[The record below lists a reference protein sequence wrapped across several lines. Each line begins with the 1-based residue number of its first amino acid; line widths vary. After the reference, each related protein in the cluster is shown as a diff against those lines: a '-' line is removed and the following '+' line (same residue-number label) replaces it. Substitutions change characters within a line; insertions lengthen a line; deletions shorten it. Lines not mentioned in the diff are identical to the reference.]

1 MKGELEE
8 LGEDTDENVENL
20 SKMQGQVLNLTHG
33 KVNIFDNNG
42 DFKSTYE
49 ILQGI
54 ASVWD
59 DITDTDRAELLE
71 TVAGK
76 HRANDIASLVQN
88 WENVKKMKDSALNS
102 DGSAAAEQE
111 KYMQSMQGH
120 LDQLAAS
127 WQAFSATTMDSGFL
141 NGIIDGGR
149 AAVEVFTGL
158 IDTVGV
164 LPTLLGVVSGALSFK
179 NTGVFTLNK
188 DVDDLIPKLQLLNN
202 DVRDLPKVF
211 KYASDSVK
219 SFFGKDVSS
228 SDFSKK
234 HDEAFSNVA
243 KSIENSKSAIASFN
257 STISEGISPIQ
268 AWETCF
274 ADADET
280 IKKLV
285 KRQVDLGNTD
295 KGITEEQIKKIA
307 NLNAVTQVAYD
318 KSLSSKKSLID
329 RFNNAD
335 ELKKMGVNQL
345 EYAEAVKKTDKYMG
359 NHLLTVA
366 KQNEQ
371 ITAQKKALAE
381 SGKAIDGSQFKTA
394 EASMAGY
401 TKTLVGAKVATI
413 GLQVASMA
421 LNAALSMGIGM
432 LVSFAIEGLMSWVN
446 HAQEV
451 ADKADDIKSNFNE
464 QKKTLSQTKSTV
476 DELSASYENL
486 SGGVDTATNKNINL
500 NTDDYK
506 EYLDTV
512 NRIADTFP
520 NLVKGYDASGNAILS
535 CAGNVKELNEA
546 YKQQEKEANDEFLK
560 GAKTVAEDS
569 KNKADELKKATL
581 SSTNTTKEAY
591 DALKDLTKSGD
602 LAKDVKNMSMNTKNA
617 VAKALLNSGFDR
629 ETYDE
634 TNEAFIL
641 RAMQNKNK
649 STVQSILND
658 YEQQMS
664 DAASG
669 MKQIAEATIGNA
681 LIDTYPNMSDNMQTM
696 VKNMVSGM
704 DYNFFDSNKINW
716 DSGKLTSYINDTLES
731 INNLGDD
738 GKKSIEVFFDIQS
751 KLNNGDA
758 TIGEYVKSISDVEKA
773 ISGLDQDAQ
782 YQIKMSMGIQDNDL
796 IKQYDDFKKKLVD
809 SHGLGEDVA
818 KSITDG
824 LTKEQ
829 FQAFVE
835 LEAEG
840 KINFDNVSESSIK
853 KQLEDRVN
861 LNKALNFTIDIDAE
875 TSGVEAVNSA
885 LSEAR
890 SATGLTSETMDTLT
904 SRYKNLNTVSFDA
917 AKLFEE
923 TANGISLNAE
933 AMNEYENAYNTEKLN
948 ETTDSLKAMKEE
960 YNNLSQQIAEAQ
972 KNGDANK
979 VSELLGKQE
988 DIRQKI
994 SDLAELAT
1002 MYEGLTS
1009 SYNKWQQAEAAG
1021 NNRDMYQNVYSA
1033 QENIKKEL
1041 DNGWIDD
1048 GTEEYFKL
1056 IWGEDKWDGAGKSV
1070 QDYRNQ
1076 WATLDKTIAGTSYSI
1091 NDFFKTNE
1099 DGELT
1104 SEGIFNFFDA
1114 VGQKQKELGKDW
1126 IQYDE
1131 NGDMKSFNFGIDG
1144 DKAIADAMGI
1154 SEELVQ
1160 IFMRASQD
1168 AGFVVNFDGTYT
1180 QFADMQN
1187 AANAALSSL
1196 NDMFDTEYSF
1206 KFDTKSIDEA
1216 KNTLADAK
1224 KAFSEKGIFDIDE
1237 SGNITAFHETAK
1249 GAQEAM
1255 QVVSTLQAN
1264 LDQLNRHYIGLTVED
1279 DTFQEPLDKLQ
1290 DYETKVAQLNQ
1301 LKLNP
1306 QANASEIEKL
1316 EGDLQGVVDYFDK
1329 LSSEQKVKLGIEG
1342 KTTDEIKSLI
1352 ESGEIT
1358 IPTTL
1363 DIQTKMSGDIS
1374 DLKKLALLNSEGIL
1388 SEDEKNAIRKEFRLE
1403 IDSDDASKEG
1413 EKAGESA
1420 GEAAK
1425 KSFQDKI
1432 KSMVDEG
1439 TDNAT
1444 RLDKF
1449 AKDDGNSYVNDYSEE
1464 QQTRVISFV
1473 GDWSD
1478 IDDYE
1483 AEPKKAVVEFVKD
1496 VADIDKYTP
1505 EQKEAVAKFV
1515 ADVDDI
1521 NKWDPP
1527 TKEAIAKF
1535 IKDTTDIDNYT
1546 VDEKEVIVD
1555 FIAKNKDFLSSLELN
1570 GDEKKILLDFAVKNP
1585 DFLDGLE
1592 DDQKK
1597 IAVDF
1602 VVNNQDF
1609 LNSLGLDDKEK
1620 VIAVR
1625 FIAENKEFFDSLDN
1639 DKKEIA
1645 VELIAKNP
1653 DILNGLDNDKKE
1665 IAIDFVANNQ
1675 DIFNS
1680 LEDDQKKIVIDYIV
1694 NNPGALDGLS
1704 DEDKKIYIES
1714 IVSGQ
1719 EGLESLKQSLNGLSD
1734 KQIQVIA
1741 NAIGSIDVDQLKNSI
1756 GQLDDKTVQAIA
1768 TALGQGDVQGLQNAI
1783 NGIPDQKVA
1792 QAIAQAFGYDSVEQL
1807 NNAIGGLDGKT
1818 VQAIAQALGISD
1830 VDSLRGVINSL
1841 DSKTVQAIAQA
1852 VGAGAVS
1859 SLQSAING
1867 LTGKTVNVV
1876 ANIIGAG
1883 AKLLT
1888 GGGGVDGTAHVN
1900 GTAFAGGTTGKAFKQ
1915 GSWGTKEA
1923 GVALG
1928 GELGAEL
1935 LVRNGRWYTI
1945 GEDGAEFF
1953 GYRKGDIIFNADQ
1966 TREIFEKGKIT
1977 HGNGRGRALA
1987 EGTAFS
1993 SGSGAKNPWKSSS
2006 SSSNKK
2012 SSSSSSKSSS
2022 GSKSSSSSSS
2032 SNSSSN
2038 ASEEADKFEEQL
2050 DWIEI
2055 LIDRIERAIS
2065 RLDLKATSIFKGW
2078 TERTSALNDQISQ
2091 TTREIDIQQQAYNR
2105 YIQEANK
2112 VGLSENYASKVRDG
2126 TIDIET
2132 ITDEDLN
2139 DKISDYKEWYFKCY
2153 LA

>member
-49 ILQGI
+49 ILNGI

-179 NTGVFTLNK
+179 NTGAFTLNK

-285 KRQVDLGNTD
+285 KRQVDLGNVD

-307 NLNAVTQVAYD
+307 NLNAVTQAAYD

-432 LVSFAIEGLMSWVN
+432 LVSFAIEGLMSWANRAEEVAERADEAKN
-446 HAQEV
+446 AFSEQKQTLSDTKATIDEV
-451 ADKADDIKSNFNE
+451 ADA
-464 QKKTLSQTKSTV
+464 
-476 DELSASYENL
+476 YERL
-486 SGGVDTATNKNINL
+486 YKGVDTATNANL
-500 NTDDYK
+500 SLNSDDYQ

-512 NRIADTFP
+512 NKIAEVMP
-520 NLVKGYDASGNAILS
+520 SLVKGYDAQGNAILS
-535 CAGNVKELNEA
+535 CAGNVKELNDA
-546 YKQQEKEANDEFLK
+546 YNQQQREANTDFLK
-560 GAKTVAEDS
+560 SAKDVAEDS
-569 KNKADELKKATL
+569 KNAAKELKNGKQTGDL
-581 SSTNTTKEAY
+581 TKEAY
-591 DALKDLTKSGD
+591 ETLKSLSKSNDIAKSIESLSDSQRMQIRDALNKSGF
-602 LAKDVKNMSMNTKNA
+602 AQESGESMNDYIT
-617 VAKALLNSGFDR
+617 
-629 ETYDE
+629 
-634 TNEAFIL
+634 
-641 RAMQNKNK
+641 RAMRENKNG
-649 STVQSILND
+649 VQAILKD
-658 YEQQMS
+658 YESQMNET
-664 DAASG
+664 ASG
-669 MKQIAEATIGNA
+669 MKSIAEATIGNA
-681 LIDTYPNMSDNMQTM
+681 LIGQYSGMSDSMKTMIQNMTA
-696 VKNMVSGM
+696 GM
-704 DYNFFDSNKINW
+704 DFDFFDSDKINW
-716 DSGKLTSYINDTLES
+716 DADKLDEYIGNTLKS
-731 INNLGDD
+731 INSLSDE
-738 GKKSIEVFFDIQS
+738 GKNSIEVFFDIQS

-1388 SEDEKNAIRKEFRLE
+1388 SEDKKNEIRKEFRLE

-1449 AKDDGNSYVNDYSEE
+1449 AKDDANSYVNDYSEE

-1653 DILNGLDNDKKE
+1653 DILDGLDNDKKE

-1694 NNPGALDGLS
+1694 NNPGVLDGLS

-1852 VGAGAVS
+1852 IGAGAVS

-2032 SNSSSN
+2032 SSSNSSSN

-2105 YIQEANK
+2105 YMSQAGQ

>member
-1 MKGELEE
+1 MRHRESNRKMKGELEE

-33 KVNIFDNNG
+33 KVNIFDDNG
-42 DFKSTYE
+42 DFRSTYE
-49 ILQGI
+49 ILEGI

-88 WENVKKMKDSALNS
+88 WENVKKMKESALNS

-120 LDQLAAS
+120 LDQLSAS

-158 IDTVGV
+158 IDKVGV

-179 NTGVFTLNK
+179 NTGIFTLKK
-188 DVDDLIPKLQLLNN
+188 DVDSLIPRMQILNN
-202 DVRDLPKVF
+202 DVEDLPKVF
-211 KYASDSVK
+211 KYASDSIK

-234 HDEAFSNVA
+234 HDEAFSKVA
-243 KSIENSKSAIASFN
+243 EKIESSKGAIDSFN
-257 STISEGISPIQ
+257 SKISEGIAPIQ

-285 KRQVDLGNTD
+285 KRQVDLGNAG

-307 NLNAVTQVAYD
+307 NLNAVTQAAYD

-335 ELKKMGVNQL
+335 ELKKMGVSQL
-345 EYAEAVKKTDKYMG
+345 EYAEAVEKTDKYMG

-371 ITAQKKALAE
+371 IAAQKKALTE
-381 SGKAIDGSQFKTA
+381 SGKAIDGTQFKTA

-401 TKTLVGAKVATI
+401 TKTLVGAKVATF

-432 LVSFAIEGLMSWVN
+432 LVSFAIEGLMSWIN

-451 ADKADDIKSNFNE
+451 ADKADDLKSNFNE

-476 DELSASYENL
+476 DELSVSYEKL

-500 NTDDYK
+500 GTDDYK

-546 YKQQEKEANDEFLK
+546 YKQQEKETNDEFLK

-591 DALKDLTKSGD
+591 DALKALTKSSD
-602 LAKDVKNMSMNTKNA
+602 LSKDIENMSTNTKNA

-629 ETYDE
+629 ETYNE
-634 TNEAFIL
+634 TNDDFIL

-649 STVQSILND
+649 STVQAILND
-658 YEQQMS
+658 YEQQMN

-681 LIDTYPNMSDNMQTM
+681 LIDTYPEMSDNMQTM

-738 GKKSIEVFFDIQS
+738 GKKSIEVFFDMQS

-796 IKQYDDFKKKLVD
+796 KKQYDDFKKKLVD

-840 KINFDNVSESSIK
+840 KINFDNVSASSIK

-861 LNKALNFTIDIDAE
+861 LNKAMNFTIDIDAE

-890 SATGLTSETMDTLT
+890 SATGLTSETMETLT

-972 KNGDANK
+972 KNGDASK

-1009 SYNKWQQAEAAG
+1009 SYNKWQQAESAG

-1048 GTEEYFKL
+1048 GTGEYFKL
-1056 IWGEDKWDGAGKSV
+1056 IWGEDKWDGAGKSI
-1070 QDYRNQ
+1070 QDYRDK

-1091 NDFFKTNE
+1091 NDFFKTNS

-1180 QFADMQN
+1180 QLADMQN
-1187 AANAALSSL
+1187 AANAAASTLKDMGKTSFDFDFSTTNLESL
-1196 NDMFDTEYSF
+1196 NTQLE
-1206 KFDTKSIDEA
+1206 EA
-1216 KNTLADAK
+1216 KRIL
-1224 KAFSEKGIFDIDE
+1224 SDE
-1237 SGNITAFHETAK
+1237 SFWNQDGTFNFDVE
-1249 GAQEAM
+1249 GATEAM
-1255 QVVSTLQAN
+1255 QVASTLQATIDN
-1264 LDQLNRHYIGLTVED
+1264 LDNKYIGLTVED
-1279 DTFQEPLDKLQ
+1279 DSFEEPLSKLQ
-1290 DYETKVAQLNQ
+1290 DYESKVAQLNQ

-1306 QANASEIEKL
+1306 KANASEIEKL
-1316 EGDLQGVVDYFDK
+1316 EGDLQGIVDYFDK
-1329 LSSEQKVKLGIEG
+1329 LSNEEKIKVGIEA
-1342 KTTDEIKSLI
+1342 DDSADDIKKKI
-1352 ESGEIT
+1352 ESGEVK

-1363 DIQTKMSGDIS
+1363 DIQTKMSDSLDKLVALGMLGRGDLTAEQEKEYKI
-1374 DLKKLALLNSEGIL
+1374 KLGLEVDDSEV
-1388 SEDEKNAIRKEFRLE
+1388 N
-1403 IDSDDASKEG
+1403 KEG
-1413 EKAGESA
+1413 QQAGEEA
-1420 GEAAK
+1420 GEAAGEAAQ

-1432 KSMVDEG
+1432 KSM
-1439 TDNAT
+1439 TDGLDDNITVPEAKRLT
-1444 RLDKF
+1444 RLTEF
-1449 AKDDGNSYVNDYSEE
+1449 AKDDKNNYVNDYNEDE
-1464 QQTRVISFV
+1464 QDRVIKFV

-1478 IDDYE
+1478 IDKYSHE
-1483 AEPKKAVVEFVKD
+1483 EQKAVVDF
-1496 VADIDKYTP
+1496 
-1505 EQKEAVAKFV
+1505 VAKNPNFL
-1515 ADVDDI
+1515 DDLGL
-1521 NKWDPP
+1521 ND
-1527 TKEAIAKF
+1527 
-1535 IKDTTDIDNYT
+1535 
-1546 VDEKEVIVD
+1546 DEKKIAID
-1555 FIAKNKDFLSSLELN
+1555 FIAKNKDFL
-1570 GDEKKILLDFAVKNP
+1570 D
-1585 DFLDGLE
+1585 
-1592 DDQKK
+1592 
-1597 IAVDF
+1597 
-1602 VVNNQDF
+1602 
-1609 LNSLGLDDKEK
+1609 GLDD
-1620 VIAVR
+1620 
-1625 FIAENKEFFDSLDN
+1625 

-1645 VELIAKNP
+1645 VELVAKNP
-1653 DILNGLDNDKKE
+1653 GILDGLDDDKKK
-1665 IAIDFVANNQ
+1665 IVVDFVANNQ
-1675 DIFNS
+1675 DFF
-1680 LEDDQKKIVIDYIV
+1680 
-1694 NNPGALDGLS
+1694 GG
-1704 DEDKKIYIES
+1704 
-1714 IVSGQ
+1714 
-1719 EGLESLKQSLNGLSD
+1719 
-1734 KQIQVIA
+1734 
-1741 NAIGSIDVDQLKNSI
+1741 
-1756 GQLDDKTVQAIA
+1756 LDDKEKKVAVKYVAENPDFFNGLDNTQKQVVVKFVADTDIIDNYTPEQQTAIVNFVKNSTDIDNYTPEEKKAIAKYAVDGGDVENYQPEERQAVVKFLANSADVNSYTPEQKEAYVNFLRRTAEVDGWTPEIKNALVKFGVNSEEVEAWSAPSKEGVATYKKDSSQVDGWQPADKTADAIYTASMTPYTPPTLYGTIKYTVQTVTSGIA
-1768 TALGQGDVQGLQNAI
+1768 
-1783 NGIPDQKVA
+1783 
-1792 QAIAQAFGYDSVEQL
+1792 S
-1807 NNAIGGLDGKT
+1807 
-1818 VQAIAQALGISD
+1818 
-1830 VDSLRGVINSL
+1830 GV
-1841 DSKTVQAIAQA
+1841 K
-1852 VGAGAVS
+1852 
-1859 SLQSAING
+1859 
-1867 LTGKTVNVV
+1867 
-1876 ANIIGAG
+1876 
-1883 AKLLT
+1883 KLLC
-1888 GGGGVDGTAHVN
+1888 GDNGVDGTAHVN
-1900 GTAFAGGTTGKAFKQ
+1900 GTAFAGGTTGKAFAQ
-1915 GSWGTKEA
+1915 GNWGTKEA

-1928 GELGAEL
+1928 GELGTEL
-1935 LVRNGRWYTI
+1935 LVRNGHWYTI

-1953 GYRKGDIIFNADQ
+1953 GYRKNDIIFNADQ

-1977 HGNGRGRALA
+1977 HGNGRGKALA
-1987 EGTAFS
+1987 DGTAFS
-1993 SGSGAKNPWKSSS
+1993 SGSGSKNPWKSSS
-2006 SSSNKK
+2006 SSSSKK

-2022 GSKSSSSSSS
+2022 SGSKSSSSSNNSS
-2032 SNSSSN
+2032 SNS
-2038 ASEEADKFEEQL
+2038 SEEADKFEEQL
-2050 DWIEI
+2050 NWIEI
-2055 LIDRIERAIS
+2055 MIDRIERAIS
-2065 RLDLKATSIFKGW
+2065 RLDLKATSVFKGW

-2112 VGLSENYASKVRDG
+2112 VGLSESYASKVRDG

-2139 DKISDYKEWYFKCY
+2139 DKISDYKEWYLKCY